1 MRNLYNLG
9 WGLALCSLLGA
20 CQSDGIPE
28 VETAGSPLE
37 LRSVSLADD
46 AVTKAVTTSVDKV
59 KLYLKNSDNTWV
71 NPEYSKSGITWGCT
85 SAPLLGGTA
94 TDVYAYY
101 PTDKGVDVSA
111 DVYST
116 EVTVRDADTFDGEQI
131 DYLYATPVTASS
143 SSKIISLKLY
153 HALTKVSFYIYKS
166 TSASDEVLTLTK
178 IDIRSNTG
186 RLQIGKADMRLNG
199 NEDELGRLNGLAGT
213 SSIELTGSKILETS
227 LTQPNISCLVAPM
240 DAAEQ
245 VLSFRLTVDVD
256 GVEREFETA
265 SISSESG
272 VKWLAGYHYVYKIRI
287 DKMEGT
293 FEGVT
298 VYDWQNSTDQN
309 TSVGI

>member
-1 MRNLYNLG
+1 M
-9 WGLALCSLLGA
+9 
-20 CQSDGIPE
+20 
-28 VETAGSPLE
+28 
-37 LRSVSLADD
+37 VS
-46 AVTKAVTTSVDKV
+46 
-59 KLYLKNSDNTWV
+59 
-71 NPEYSKSGITWGCT
+71 
-85 SAPLLGGTA
+85 
-94 TDVYAYY
+94 
-101 PTDKGVDVSA
+101 
-111 DVYST
+111 
-116 EVTVRDADTFDGEQI
+116 
-131 DYLYATPVTASS
+131 
-143 SSKIISLKLY
+143 
-153 HALTKVSFYIYKS
+153 
-166 TSASDEVLTLTK
+166 
-178 IDIRSNTG
+178 
-186 RLQIGKADMRLNG
+186 
-199 NEDELGRLNGLAGT
+199 
-213 SSIELTGSKILETS
+213 TGSKILETS